1 MPKTVL
7 TLAAALLLAA
17 PAAVVLAPTASAAPL
32 VANVTVASFD
42 GTPLAATLF
51 VPEGASAESPVPFVL
66 MTHGWA
72 GSRQTTPDGRVGA
85 LLDAGYG
92 VLTWDSR
99 GFGASGGQVM
109 LDSPDFEVKDVSV
122 LLDWLV
128 ANAPV
133 ATVDG
138 DPLVGMTGGSY
149 AGAIQ
154 LLVAAFDARVDV
166 IAPEIAWND
175 LLQSLAPNGVPKMSW
190 IQLLFYGGMGTS
202 CQQGHDPA
210 RLRHGCQTELLAKW
224 YAMVEATNSV
234 PPEVQA
240 ELLHRSPRTYMD
252 RIDVPTL
259 LVQGFPDTLFD
270 VDQAAANYAGIK
282 ANGAPV
288 KLWIYDGGHVLP
300 HESAGTNTQ
309 ASRITGVVVNWMDC
323 HLKRLA
329 GCDTGPEVEWY
340 STDGAWRSA
349 DAWPVPQATRTLHA
363 YETLLSPGFEQGQE
377 GRGHVTLETA
387 TAPTVATGDARVTMT
402 VFSTGPTIFYAG
414 LAVKDASGK
423 LVRVGQ
429 QAQPVRI
436 EGTSLTNV
444 VTVDLVS
451 VSPVLRPGESLVLAL
466 QMLDPDFNAQ
476 RTPGIALVTRL
487 DAAWQSG
494 PA

>member
-1 MPKTVL
+1 MKTVL
-7 TLAAALLLAA
+7 TLALAALLAA
-17 PAAVVLAPTASAAPL
+17 PAVVLAPAATAAP
-32 VANVTVASFD
+32 AVTNLTVTSFD
-42 GTPLAATLF
+42 GTRLAATLF
-51 VPEGASAESPVPFVL
+51 VPDGASAESPVPFVL

-109 LDSPDFEVKDVSV
+109 LDSPDHEVKDVSV

-133 ATVDG
+133 ATVEG
-138 DPLVGMTGGSY
+138 DPLVGMSGVSY
-149 AGAIQ
+149 AGGIQ
-154 LLVAAFDARVDV
+154 LLAAAFEPRIDA

-210 RLRHGCQTELLAKW
+210 RLQHGCQTELLAKW
-224 YAMVEATNSV
+224 YAMVEATNAV

-240 ELLHRSPRTYMD
+240 ELLKRSPRTYMED
-252 RIDVPTL
+252 IRVPTL

-270 VDQAAANYAGIK
+270 VDQAVANYEGIK

-288 KLWIYDGGHVLP
+288 KLWLYDGGHVLP
-300 HESAGTNTQ
+300 HEATGTNTQ
-309 ASRITGVVVNWMDC
+309 ASRITPVVVNWMDC
-323 HLKRLA
+323 HLKRVE

-340 STDGAWRSA
+340 ATDGQWRSA
-349 DAWPVPQATRTLHA
+349 DAWPVPQSPRTRHF
-363 YETLLSPGFEQGQE
+363 YETFVSPGFDQGQE
-377 GRGHVTLETA
+377 GRGFVTLETA
-387 TAPTVATGDARVTMT
+387 GAPTVATGSARVTMT
-402 VFSTGPTIFYAG
+402 VFSTGPTIFYAA
-414 LAVKDASGK
+414 LAVKGADGK
-423 LVRVGQ
+423 VARVGQ
-429 QAQPVRI
+429 QDQPVRI
-436 EGTSLTNV
+436 DSTALTNT

-451 VSPVLRPGESLVLAL
+451 VSPVLRPGESLVLTL
-466 QMLDPDFNAQ
+466 QMLDPDYNAE
-476 RTPGIALVTRL
+476 RTPGVPLVTRM
-487 DAAWQSG
+487 DVDWRSG